1 MNRIMIVGAP
11 GSGKSTLARKIGE
24 ATGLPVFHMDHI
36 HWKSGWIERSR
47 SDKINLAQEIE
58 ARESWIFEGGL
69 SSTFDTRA
77 ERAELII
84 WLDFHILLRLWS
96 VFARTVRSFGKTR
109 PDLPDGC
116 PEKFSLEFYHFIIR
130 TNGRSRARIKKL
142 LAEFSDTPSQ
152 RFSSVAAIDRWLEI
166 VNRQGLSAS

>member
-58 ARESWIFEGGL
+58 ARERWIFEGGL

-84 WLDFHILLRLWS
+84 WLDFHILLRLWR
-96 VFARTVRSFGKTR
+96 VFARTV
-109 PDLPDGC
+109 
-116 PEKFSLEFYHFIIR
+116 
-130 TNGRSRARIKKL
+130 
-142 LAEFSDTPSQ
+142 
-152 RFSSVAAIDRWLEI
+152 
-166 VNRQGLSAS
+166 